1 MRMNLFKNML
11 SAEESL
17 FINTMALDYDYLP
30 KLLPYREDQQ
40 FYLAGCIKPL
50 FQKRTGRNVL
60 ISGAPGIG
68 KTAACKFVLRDLENE
83 TKEIAPL
90 YVNCWK
96 RDTAHKVVLELCE
109 QVGYKWIIN
118 KKTDELLQ
126 EVLKILN
133 KKAAVIVLDEIDKLE
148 SEQIIYQLLEDLN
161 RKCLI
166 LITNEKDWLAQLD
179 QRVRSRLIPDIIEFK
194 PYNPAETEGILKQR
208 ADYAFM
214 PNAWDAEAF
223 SLVAEKTAE
232 LHDIRAG
239 MFMLRESGTI
249 AESKSSRRILL
260 EHAEKAIEKLASFKI
275 RKPTELTD
283 EEKEVLTLAKEH
295 ADKTSAEIYDIFN
308 RNSNKSYRTF
318 YRRLKTLE
326 EAGLV
331 EIMDEHA
338 EGGGRVSR
346 INIIKK

>member
-1 MRMNLFKNML
+1 MNLFKNML

-30 KLLPYREDQQ
+30 KLLPYREDHQ
-40 FYLAGCIKPL
+40 FYLANCIKPL
-50 FQKRTGRNVL
+50 FQKRAGKNVL

-68 KTAACKFVLRDLENE
+68 KTAACRFVLRDLEDE

-133 KKAAVIVLDEIDKLE
+133 KKAAVIVLDEVDKLE
-148 SEQIIYQLLEDLN
+148 SEQVIYQLLEDLN

-179 QRVRSRLIPDIIEFK
+179 QRVRSRLIPDLIEFG
-194 PYNPAETEGILKQR
+194 PYNAVETEGILNQR
-208 ADYAFM
+208 KDYAFV
-214 PNAWDAEAF
+214 PGIWDTKAF
-223 SLVAEKTAE
+223 DSISEKTAE
-232 LHDIRAG
+232 LQDIRIG
-239 MFMLRESGTI
+239 MFLLREAGTI
-249 AESKSSRRILL
+249 AESKSSRKILP
-260 EHAEKAIEKLASFKI
+260 EHAQAAIAKLASFKI
-275 RKPTELTD
+275 RKSTDLTD
-283 EEKEVLTLAKEH
+283 EEKEVLTLIKEH
-295 ADKTSAEIYDIFN
+295 ESKTSTEIYEIFN
-308 RNSNKSYRTF
+308 KNTTKSYRTF

-326 EAGLV
+326 ESGLV
-331 EIMDEHA
+331 EIMDEHT
-338 EGGGRVSR
+338 ESGGRTSR
-346 INIIKK
+346 VNILKK